1 MLNNPLI
8 QAAFGSAETDIL
20 RQMYAV
26 KLDDKEAH
34 TRLVLALQT
43 SKCVNRYLWS
53 VIQDGHAATE
63 EIRIQGR
70 RID

>member
-1 MLNNPLI
+1 
-8 QAAFGSAETDIL
+8 
-20 RQMYAV
+20 MYAV

-43 SKCVNRYLWS
+43 SKCVGRYLWT
-53 VIQDGHAATE
+53 VIQDGATASAE
-63 EIRIQGR
+63 MNMRGR